1 MDHRASAAA
10 PAGFTFAGRPR
21 LFCGGIGAG
30 AGGAGC
36 ANPMTGG
43 GSLRDGRNRLYAQSI
58 RRLGFAIGKIPQY
71 PSMGNLSLAGSSA
84 FADGAP
90 NFDSVDFDVLKPRAV
105 R

>member
-1 MDHRASAAA
+1 LR
-10 PAGFTFAGRPR
+10 
-21 LFCGGIGAG
+21 GGGGVGGLVVLGAG
-30 AGGAGC
+30 AGGAG
-36 ANPMTGG
+36 ASGAVSAEATMGD
-43 GSLRDGRNRLYAQSI
+43 GSPRDGRNRLYAQSI

-71 PSMGNLSLAGSSA
+71 PSMGNLSSAGSSA